1 MRCRVFAAKDIATDE
16 AHEFSRL
23 AESFGA
29 KLLLCDNLAEAETRS
44 ILHASSSRSAFKLP
58 LGFNHADFR
67 SHLKTQLAVQWTEI
81 CRSLGSAPSRVW
93 IPVGSGT
100 LLHTFRSLL
109 APTIEILG
117 IGVNVL
123 PEKDLRICSIRKLP
137 NTSYATC
144 PEAFETPARLP
155 PPIPSNAFY
164 DAKLWSWIEK
174 SARPGDLV
182 VARAKQPLQGNYQL
196 RLAQNISWPIADT
209 LVWLDP
215 SLLIVLRRFFLR
227 SFLRSIRG
235 DLLWGHSKKTLRNN
249 IFSKNS
255 LLMWIL
261 STHKKR
267 TASYLKLLEN
277 PPAGVAVFRLRSE
290 KQVSEFFRQL
300 PR

>member
-1 MRCRVFAAKDIATDE
+1 MHSLDHDEISPPVVLEKLRTRRRTDVIVVRDDLLEGGTKQRALIPFLKKFIAEGRNEFVYASPFSGFAQIALAASCRRLGVRCRVFAAKDIATNE

-29 KLLLCDNLAEAETRS
+29 KLHLCDDLVEAEARS
-44 ILHASSSRSAFKLP
+44 ILHADSSRSAFKLP

-93 IPVGSGT
+93 LPVGSGT

-109 APTIEILG
+109 APTTEILG

-123 PEKDLRICSIRKLP
+123 PEQDLRICSIRKLP

-174 SARPGDLV
+174 SARPGDLWWN
-182 VARAKQPLQGNYQL
+182 VAR
-196 RLAQNISWPIADT
+196 
-209 LVWLDP
+209 
-215 SLLIVLRRFFLR
+215 
-227 SFLRSIRG
+227 
-235 DLLWGHSKKTLRNN
+235 
-249 IFSKNS
+249 
-255 LLMWIL
+255 
-261 STHKKR
+261 
-267 TASYLKLLEN
+267 
-277 PPAGVAVFRLRSE
+277 
-290 KQVSEFFRQL
+290 
-300 PR
+300 